1 MRGGVT
7 SPSSKKTKRRYMKHK
22 EEQNK
27 PWIIFK
33 HPADEVPVWIRGLME
48 VRDTVYV
55 EKGKMYVIERK
66 RLEDYYL
73 DI

>member
-1 MRGGVT
+1 
-7 SPSSKKTKRRYMKHK
+7 MKHK

-27 PWIIFK
+27 PWIIIK
-33 HPADEVPVWIRGLME
+33 HPDDEVPVWIRGLVE